1 VVSCSTDATAAE
13 AISILADAR
22 TLQPEALL
30 NIHVLNAA
38 NELVGVVSVIGLL
51 QSAADTP
58 VLEVA
63 DVDPVRVTPEADVTD
78 IALLMT
84 DYNLVTIPV
93 VDAHDHVLGVVTFD
107 DLLEATVPEDWRRR
121 EPAPHPVRETGSKT
135 LDLGNQAGSNHG

>member
-1 VVSCSTDATAAE
+1 
-13 AISILADAR
+13 
-22 TLQPEALL
+22 
-30 NIHVLNAA
+30 
-38 NELVGVVSVIGLL
+38 
-51 QSAADTP
+51 

-63 DVDPVRVTPEADVTD
+63 DLDPVRVTPTADVTD

-121 EPAPHPVRETGSKT
+121 EPAPHPIRETSSENSD
-135 LDLGNQAGSNHG
+135 LDNLGGPTRD